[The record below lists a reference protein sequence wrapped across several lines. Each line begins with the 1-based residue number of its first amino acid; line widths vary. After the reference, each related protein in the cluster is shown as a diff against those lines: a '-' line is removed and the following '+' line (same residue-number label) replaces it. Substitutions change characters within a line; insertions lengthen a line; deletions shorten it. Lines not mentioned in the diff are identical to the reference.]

1 MRRKTSFRRA
11 IIHFSRWNRKG
22 WSAFASMH
30 REIKICVLC
39 VSMSMISSA
48 TLTGADK
55 KDGAEV
61 DSTRNHILENAQVTS
76 TRAVRTRSIVPQ
88 TTLYQRSRNEAAALQ
103 SYEAALRLLPAVD
116 VRERGGLSSQADLT
130 LRGGSADQTMV
141 MLNGINFTDARTG
154 HQSHSLPVDIESVA
168 SISLSEGVSGAG
180 ALSGAINVCTNALY
194 PTYLRAELSAGMY
207 GYLYGS
213 ASGAYSTK
221 AADYFA
227 ALSFRNSDGY
237 RYNTDLRNYNAYF
250 RATAGDAR
258 VGTFDFQAGM
268 QNRRF
273 GSNGFYAAYNPDQYE
288 QTSTYLASL
297 KWNYALN
304 DLDLSASVSYRK
316 NYDRYEWIKG
326 TPTNWHNT
334 DNVGAE
340 VFAQYSWIAGSTSF
354 GADLMY
360 NHIFSSNL
368 GETMDSP
375 KGKDGRYKKAGSRT
389 STNIY
394 LRHQK
399 SWKVLDIS
407 AMGGASF
414 TPYGTAAL
422 WSAALTVR
430 PVQGLNVKVSANQS
444 MRLPT
449 FTDLYYISAA
459 QVNNLDLVPEK
470 AITCNLGINYSIS
483 NWHFSLG
490 GYFRDIRDRIA
501 WVWRD
506 NLEVDG
512 KEYTSVWHSEQQ
524 TRMYTYGTEAMVSY
538 RSDRGFLRNITASY
552 GFIDSDEKSKILT
565 STVLDYMR
573 HKTSLSA
580 EMVFLKRFSLGVS
593 ASVYDRYGTY
603 LKYEFDDEGNPVKD
617 ENGVML
623 TSRVDFNPYFLLDL
637 RLSYAFALRKTASED
652 AGCRLYVDVKNAT
665 NTSYCD
671 FGGIMMP
678 GIWATA
684 GIVITLPSK

>member
-1 MRRKTSFRRA
+1 MRRKTFFKRA
-11 IIHFSRWNRKG
+11 LTHFSRWNRKA

-39 VSMSMISSA
+39 VSMSIISSA
-48 TLTGADK
+48 TLTGANKNDV
-55 KDGAEV
+55 AEV
-61 DSTRNHILENAQVTS
+61 DSTVNHILEKSQVTS
-76 TRAVRTRSIVPQ
+76 ARAVRTRSSVPQ
-88 TTLYQRSRNEAAALQ
+88 TILYRRTRNEAAAVQ

-154 HQSHSLPVDIESVA
+154 HQSHALPVDIESVA
-168 SISLSEGVSGAG
+168 TISLSEGVSGAG
-180 ALSGAINVCTNALY
+180 ALSGAINVCTDALY
-194 PTYLRAELSAGMY
+194 PTYLRGEISAGMY

-213 ASGAYSTK
+213 ASGAYSTT
-221 AADYFA
+221 AAYFFG

-250 RATAGDAR
+250 RAKAGNGR
-258 VGTFDFQAGM
+258 TGVFDFQAGM

-288 QTSTYLASL
+288 QTSTWLTSL
-297 KWNYALN
+297 KWTYALN

-316 NYDRYEWIKG
+316 NFDRYEWKKG

-334 DNVGAE
+334 DNAGAE
-340 VFAQYSWIAGSTSF
+340 LFVQYSWIAGATSI

-368 GETMDSP
+368 GEPLDTP
-375 KGKDGRYKKAGSRT
+375 RGKDGRYKKAGSRT
-389 STNIY
+389 SSNIY
-394 LRHQK
+394 LRHLK
-399 SWKVLDIS
+399 SWNILDIS

-422 WSAALTVR
+422 WSAALVVH
-430 PVQGLNVKVSANQS
+430 PVSGLNIKASANQS

-449 FTDLYYISAA
+449 FTDLYYTSAA

-470 AITCNLGINYSIS
+470 AITCNLSLNYSIS
-483 NWHFSLG
+483 NWYFSIG
-490 GYFRDIRDRIA
+490 GYFRDTRDRIA

-506 NLEVDG
+506 KLEVNG
-512 KEYTSVWHSEQQ
+512 KEYSSVWHSEQQ
-524 TRMYTYGTEAMVSY
+524 TRMYTYGTEALISY
-538 RSDRGFLRNITASY
+538 TSDKGFLRNITASY
-552 GFIDSDEKSKILT
+552 AFIDSDEKSKILT

-573 HKTSLSA
+573 HKASLSA
-580 EMVFLKRFSLGVS
+580 ELVFLKHFSLGLS

-603 LKYEFDDEGNPVKD
+603 LKYEFDAEGKPVKD

-623 TSRVDFNPYFLLDL
+623 TSKLEYDPYFLLDL
-637 RLSYAFALRKTASED
+637 RLSYSLPLKKKVLD
-652 AGCRLYVDVKNAT
+652 NAGCRFYIDVKNAT
-665 NTSYCD
+665 NTKYCD

-684 GIVITLPSK
+684 GLVVTLPS

>member
-1 MRRKTSFRRA
+1 MRRKTTFRRA

-55 KDGAEV
+55 NDGSEV
-61 DSTRNHILENAQVTS
+61 DSTRNHILEKAQVTS
-76 TRAVRTRSIVPQ
+76 TRAVRTRSSVPQ
-88 TTLYQRSRNEAAALQ
+88 TTLYRRSQNEAAAVQ
-103 SYEAALRLLPAVD
+103 SFEAALRLLPSVD

-130 LRGGSADQTMV
+130 VRGGSPDQTMV

-168 SISLSEGVSGAG
+168 TISLSEGVSGAG
-180 ALSGAINVCTNALY
+180 ALSGAVNVSTAALY
-194 PTYLRAELSAGMY
+194 PTYLRGELSSGMY

-213 ASGAYSTK
+213 ASGAYSSK
-221 AADYFA
+221 SADYFG

-250 RATAGDAR
+250 RATAGDER
-258 VGTFDFQAGM
+258 TGTFDFQAGM

-288 QTSTYLASL
+288 QTATYLASL
-297 KWNYALN
+297 KWNYTLQM
-304 DLDLSASVSYRK
+304 LDLSASLSYRK
-316 NYDRYEWIKG
+316 NFDRYEWTKG

-340 VFAQYSWIAGSTSF
+340 IFAQYGWIAGETSI
-354 GADLMY
+354 GADLVY
-360 NHIFSSNL
+360 NHIFSSDL
-368 GETMDSP
+368 GETMETL
-375 KGKDGRYKKAGSRT
+375 KGKDGRYKKSKSRT
-389 STNIY
+389 SGNVY

-399 SWKVLDIS
+399 SWDILDVS

-414 TPYGTAAL
+414 TPYGTSAL
-422 WSAALTVR
+422 WSASVLVR
-430 PVQGLNVKVSANQS
+430 PVSGLNVKASANQS

-449 FTDLYYISAA
+449 FTDLYYTSAA

-470 AITCNLGINYSIS
+470 AITFNLGANNSIS
-483 NWHFSLG
+483 NWYFSLC
-490 GYFRDIRDRIA
+490 GYFRDTRDRIA

-506 NLEVDG
+506 NLVVNG
-512 KEYTSVWHSEQQ
+512 TEYTSVWHSEQQ
-524 TRMYTYGTEAMVSY
+524 TRMYTYGTEAQISY
-538 RSDRGFLRNITASY
+538 KSDKGFLRSITASY
-552 GFIDSDEKSKILT
+552 GFIDSDEDSKIMT

-573 HKTSLSA
+573 NKASISA
-580 EMVFLKRFSLGVS
+580 EMVFLKRFSLGVN
-593 ASVYDRYGTY
+593 AAVYDRYGSY
-603 LKYEFDDEGNPVKD
+603 LKYEFDSEGNPVRD
-617 ENGVML
+617 GNRVMI
-623 TSRVDFNPYFLLDL
+623 TTKTDFEPYFLLDL
-637 RLSYAFALRKTASED
+637 RLSYSLPLKKVGSD
-652 AGCRLYVDVKNAT
+652 CSSCRLYIDVKNVT
-665 NTSYCD
+665 NTQYFD
-671 FGGIMMP
+671 FGGLTMP
-678 GIWATA
+678 GIWPTA
-684 GIVITLPSK
+684 GIVMTLH